1 MCMCMCMWQ
10 RLHRRLQVQQRR
22 APRPSRPSLRKGG
35 LSLARSRFSLF
46 TGSSM
51 GASKHWFRGRSKSP
65 VQADEESAAG
75 QASKPSPACGFRD
88 SHGHFQALWRPSPD
102 KDAADNVPEIGRA
115 RSGSTPSAS
124 RPASPVCAPSVHRYR
139 PAESGHVFVLHCDAA
154 GAPTSRRRP
163 ASACRSAPL
172 PPPRPAP
179 CPSTTAPCQQRA
191 RLLARLTARA
201 MSQASPRMRFWCLY
215 CTRTRRVAPLRR

>member
-1 MCMCMCMWQ
+1 VTSPGAE
-10 RLHRRLQVQQRR
+10 RVAGATPPSSSTGATTAGPSSVPPFITQRR
-22 APRPSRPSLRKGG
+22 W

-102 KDAADNVPEIGRA
+102 KDAADNVPASTLEGSA

-154 GAPTSRRRP
+154 GAPASRRRP
-163 ASACRSAPL
+163 ASACRSRYH
-172 PPPRPAP
+172 RPAP
-179 CPSTTAPCQQRA
+179 RSARPPRHRA
-191 RLLARLTARA
+191 SNGRGSLLG
-201 MSQASPRMRFWCLY
+201 
-215 CTRTRRVAPLRR
+215 